1 MMWTSFRTRL
11 FSVFFAGA
19 AVQLAPVNRARKRLV
34 VSVSSGTI
42 YLGGDNTV
50 TATNGF
56 AIPSTNL
63 MVITAQGEVW
73 ATSSGGAISCLE
85 EF

>member
-1 MMWTSFRTRL
+1 MWTNFRTRL
-11 FSVFFAGA
+11 FSAFIAGA
-19 AVQLAPVNRARKRLV
+19 AVQLVPVNRARKRLL

-42 YLGGDNTV
+42 YLGGDNTL
-50 TATNGF
+50 TTTNGF

-63 MVITAQGEVW
+63 MVITSQGEVW
-73 ATSSGGAISCLE
+73 ATSSGGVISCLE